1 MGPPVLETRAGL
13 KRRKGVSGH
22 RPLPGAG
29 CGGYAP
35 DPIWKNEKNPA
46 IEIKFP
52 ISLSI
57 ASMPED
63 KRSAR

>member
-1 MGPPVLETRAGL
+1 MNAALIQLGIGAIFGGRFSPPA
-13 KRRKGVSGH
+13 
-22 RPLPGAG
+22 PYPGG
-29 CGGYAP
+29 GGYAP

-57 ASMPED
+57 APMPED